1 MMHIKKIDFRL
12 SVNKI
17 FKKKDINR
25 ILSFMLNDK
34 KNVSNKINL
43 VLLKGIGSPI
53 INKPFHQSEIK
64 KFFLKELINL

>member
-1 MMHIKKIDFRL
+1 MHIKKINFKL

-17 FKKKDINR
+17 FKKKDRNK
-25 ILSFMLNDK
+25 ILGFMLNDK
-34 KNVSNKINL
+34 KNISSKINL

-53 INKPFHQSEIK
+53 INKSFHSNEIK